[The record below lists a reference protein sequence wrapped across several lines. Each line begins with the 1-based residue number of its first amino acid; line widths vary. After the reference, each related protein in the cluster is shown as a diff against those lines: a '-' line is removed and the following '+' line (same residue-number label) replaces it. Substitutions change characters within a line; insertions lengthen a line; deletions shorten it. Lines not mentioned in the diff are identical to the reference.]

1 MSALGTLLGVG
12 TVVGA
17 VGCAIAWGGM
27 ASNLRL
33 YTRTLRGDRPSRAG
47 GDPVVSV
54 CIPAR
59 NEEPNIE
66 ACVRS
71 VLAGT
76 DVPVEVLVYDDQST
90 DATPAILAR
99 LVAEDPRVRVVPTQ
113 ALPAGWNGKQ
123 WGCERMG
130 RAARGAWVLFTDADV
145 RFEPDCVA
153 RTLARAES
161 LGADL
166 LSTVPRQ
173 LTGSWAEHAVIPLIS
188 FVLLSYLP
196 MGRMRSTTSPAAS
209 GACGQFILARRE
221 AWLASGGHAA
231 FRASMHDGIKMPRA
245 FRAAGFRTDLFDGS
259 DLVRCR
265 MYRGFGQVWR
275 GFAKNAYEGL
285 GSPILLGFVTLLHGC
300 AVLLP
305 WVTIVLWLLGVAMAP
320 WIPWVAALTLL
331 AGFAQR
337 VVLARRFEHPWA
349 SVLLH
354 PVGILMLTLIQWHS
368 LVLHLTGRR
377 AWKGRTAGAS
387 AAS

>member
-1 MSALGTLLGVG
+1 MSLVSTLLSVG
-12 TVVGA
+12 TITGA
-17 VGCAIAWGGM
+17 VGALVAWGGM
-27 ASNLRL
+27 LSNLRL
-33 YTRTLRGDRPSRAG
+33 YTRTVRGDRPAARTAV
-47 GDPVVSV
+47 PMVSV

-59 NEEPNIE
+59 NEEANIE

-71 VLAGT
+71 VLANV
-76 DVPVEVLVYDDQST
+76 DVAVEVLVYDDQST

-99 LVAEDPRVRVVPTQ
+99 LVAEDARVRVVPTQ
-113 ALPAGWNGKQ
+113 PLPQGWNGKQ

-130 RAARGAWVLFTDADV
+130 QAAHGQWVLFTDADV
-145 RFEPDCVA
+145 RFERDCVA

-173 LTGSWAEHAVIPLIS
+173 VTGSWAEHAVIPLIS

-196 MGRMRSTTSPAAS
+196 MARMRATTSPAAS
-209 GACGQFILARRE
+209 GACGQFILARRD

-245 FRAAGFRTDLFDGS
+245 FRRAGFRTDLFDGT
-259 DLVRCR
+259 DLVQCR

-285 GSPILLGFVTLLHGC
+285 GSPVLLLFVTLLHGC

-305 WVTIVLWLLGVAMAP
+305 WLTLALGLVDVAMSP
-320 WIPWVAALTLL
+320 WVPWVAALTIV

-337 VVLARRFEHPWA
+337 IVLARRFAHAWA
-349 SVLLH
+349 SVALH
-354 PVGILMLTLIQWHS
+354 PVGILMLTVIQWYS
-368 LVLHLTGRR
+368 LWLHLTGRR
-377 AWKGRTAGAS
+377 AWKGRTAGAP
-387 AAS
+387 AS

>member
-1 MSALGTLLGVG
+1 MSLVSTLLSVG
-12 TVVGA
+12 TITGA
-17 VGCAIAWGGM
+17 VGALVAWGGM
-27 ASNLRL
+27 LSNLRL
-33 YTRTLRGDRPSRAG
+33 YTRTVRGDRPAARTAV
-47 GDPVVSV
+47 PMVSV

-59 NEEPNIE
+59 NEEANIE

-71 VLAGT
+71 VLANV
-76 DVPVEVLVYDDQST
+76 DVAVEVLVYDDQST

-99 LVAEDPRVRVVPTQ
+99 LVAEDASVRVVPTQ
-113 ALPAGWNGKQ
+113 PLPQGWNGKQ

-130 RAARGAWVLFTDADV
+130 QAAHGQWVLFTDADV
-145 RFEPDCVA
+145 RFERDCVA

-173 LTGSWAEHAVIPLIS
+173 VTGSWAEHAVIPLIS

-196 MGRMRSTTSPAAS
+196 MARMRATTSPAAS
-209 GACGQFILARRE
+209 GACGQFILARRD

-245 FRAAGFRTDLFDGS
+245 FRRAGFRTDLFDGT
-259 DLVRCR
+259 DLVQCR
-265 MYRGFGQVWR
+265 MYRGLGQVWR

-285 GSPILLGFVTLLHGC
+285 GSPVLLLFVTLLHGC

-305 WVTIVLWLLGVAMAP
+305 WLTLALGLAGVAMAP
-320 WIPWVAALTLL
+320 WVPWVAALTIV

-337 VVLARRFEHPWA
+337 IVLARRFAHAWA
-349 SVLLH
+349 SVALH
-354 PVGILMLTLIQWHS
+354 PVGILMLTVIQWHS
-368 LVLHLTGRR
+368 LWLHLTGRR
-377 AWKGRTAGAS
+377 AWKGRTAGAP
-387 AAS
+387 AS

>member
-1 MSALGTLLGVG
+1 MGVTATVLAAG
-12 TVVGA
+12 TVAGA
-17 VGCAIAWGGM
+17 IGCAIAWGGM
-27 ASNLRL
+27 VSNLRL
-33 YTRTLRGDRPSRAG
+33 YTRTLRSDRPATNGSA
-47 GDPVVSV
+47 PVVSV

-59 NEEPNIE
+59 NEESNIE

-71 VLAGT
+71 VLASV
-76 DVPVEVLVYDDQST
+76 DVPVDVLVYDDQST
-90 DATPAILAR
+90 DATPSILAR
-99 LVAEDPRVRVVPTQ
+99 LVAEDPRVRVAPTQ
-113 ALPAGWNGKQ
+113 PLPAGWNGKQ

-130 RAARGAWVLFTDADV
+130 QAARGAWVLFTDADV

-173 LTGSWAEHAVIPLIS
+173 VTGSWAEHAVIPLIS

-231 FRASMHDGIKMPRA
+231 FKASMHDGIKMPRA
-245 FRAAGFRTDLFDGS
+245 FRRAGFKTDLFDGT
-259 DLVRCR
+259 DLVACR
-265 MYRGFGQVWR
+265 MYRGLAQVWR

-285 GSPILLGFVTLLHGC
+285 GSPALLLFVTVLHAC

-305 WVTIVLWLLGVAMAP
+305 WLTLVAWIAGAEVVP
-320 WIPWVAALTLL
+320 WVPWVAAFTIV

-337 VVLARRFEHPWA
+337 VLLARRFAHGWL
-349 SVLLH
+349 SVALH
-354 PVGILMLTLIQWHS
+354 PVGIAMLTAIQWHS
-368 LVLHLTGRR
+368 LWLHLTGRR
-377 AWKGRTAGAS
+377 AWKGRTAGAQ
-387 AAS
+387 A